1 MEHFPTQQSGPG
13 SFDMPTTS
21 LEISVACKKLCDM
34 DTLSKSDP
42 LCIMYQKVGNEQWVE
57 VGRTE
62 MLTNTLNP
70 SWKTK
75 FNVDYHFEQRQMVKF
90 EVYDWDSKSN
100 RLSDHD
106 FLARLECSL
115 GNIVS
120 SPGKQFISIIKDGPS
135 KKGQFVI
142 IAEEVSGCNDLC
154 KMQFSAKGLDKKD
167 TFGKSD
173 PFFIISRQTGNAQWT
188 VVFQSEVIKN
198 TLNPNWKATSM
209 AVRELCNGDYGRQ
222 LKVDVYDWDDNSDND
237 LIGNFTTTLNDLKLA
252 VERKTMFRCVNP
264 KKMSKKKYE
273 HSGEIFLKHINIES
287 KPSFLE
293 YIQGGTALNFS
304 VAIDFTASNGDP
316 RKPQSL
322 HYIAPGSPNG
332 SNQYATAIRSV
343 GEIIQDYDADKMF
356 PALGFGAKIP
366 PSGQVSHEFFLNLRP
381 DSPYCAGIEGIL
393 QAYLTSLQSVTLY
406 GPTNFSPVINHVAKF
421 ASAYQDGRQ
430 YFVLLV
436 ITDGIITDID
446 ETKNAIVNASDLP
459 MSIIIVGVGDED
471 FSAMEYLDSDKAML
485 RSGGRVASRDIVQF
499 VELRKFVNPGGRWN
513 KEMLAKSVLAEVPKQ
528 LVDWMT
534 IRGVKPISA

>member
-1 MEHFPTQQSGPG
+1 MEPFPTQQSGPG

-75 FNVDYHFEQRQMVKF
+75 FNVDYHFEQKQMVRF

-209 AVRELCNGDYGRQ
+209 AVRELCNGDYDRQ

-237 LIGNFTTTLNDLKLA
+237 LIGSFTTTLNDLKIA

-381 DSPYCAGIEGIL
+381 DSPYCAGVEGIL

-406 GPTNFSPVINHVAKF
+406 GPTNFSPVINHVARF

-534 IRGVKPISA
+534 IRGVKPVNA

>member
-1 MEHFPTQQSGPG
+1 
-13 SFDMPTTS
+13 MPTTS
-21 LEISVACKKLCDM
+21 LEVSVACKNLCDM

-42 LCIMYQKVGNEQWVE
+42 LCIMYQKVGNTEQWAE

-62 MLTNTLNP
+62 MLKNTLNP

-75 FNVDYHFEQRQMVKF
+75 FNVDYYFEQRQMVRF

-106 FLARLECSL
+106 FLARHECSL

-120 SPGKQFISIIKDGPS
+120 SPGKQYVTIIKDGPS
-135 KKGQFVI
+135 KKGQFII
-142 IAEEVSGCNDLC
+142 IAEEVSGCNDVV
-154 KMQFSAKGLDKKD
+154 KMQFSAKSLDKKD
-167 TFGKSD
+167 FLGKSD

-188 VVFQSEVIKN
+188 VVFESEVIKN
-198 TLNPNWKATSM
+198 TLNPNWKVMSM
-209 AVRELCNGDYGRQ
+209 AVQKLCNGDYDRQ
-222 LKVDVYDWDDNSDND
+222 LKVDVYDWDSDTDND
-237 LIGNFTTTLNDLKLA
+237 LIGSFTTTLNDLKTA
-252 VERKTMFRCVNP
+252 VEQKTMFRCVNP

-273 HSGEIFLKHINIES
+273 HSGEVFLKSISIES
-287 KPSFLE
+287 RPSFVE

-316 RKPQSL
+316 RNPQSL
-322 HYIAPGSPNG
+322 HYINPGSMNG
-332 SNQYATAIRSV
+332 NNQYATAIRSV

-356 PALGFGAKIP
+356 PSLGFGARIP
-366 PSGQVSHEFFLNLRP
+366 PTGQVSHEFFLNLSP
-381 DSPYCAGIEGIL
+381 DNPYCTGVEGIL
-393 QAYLTSLQSVTLY
+393 QAYLTSLQTVTLY

-421 ASAYQDGRQ
+421 ANAYQDGRQ
-430 YFVLLV
+430 YFVLLI

-446 ETKNAIVNASDLP
+446 ETKNAIVNSSNLP
-459 MSIIIVGVGDED
+459 MSIIIVGVGQED
-471 FSAMEYLDSDKAML
+471 FSAMEYLDSDQAML

-499 VELRKFVNPGGRWN
+499 VELRKYVNPGGSWN

-534 IRGVKPISA
+534 MRGVKPVKA